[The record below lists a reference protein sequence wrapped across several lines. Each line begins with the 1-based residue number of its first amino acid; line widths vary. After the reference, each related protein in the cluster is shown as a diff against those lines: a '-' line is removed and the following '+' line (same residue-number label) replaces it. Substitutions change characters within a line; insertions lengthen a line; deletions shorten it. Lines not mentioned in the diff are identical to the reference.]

1 MKVLEKYGIAT
12 SKGAKILRLIKRTI
26 IYKEKLVTVLLYKAI
41 VRSRLEYCVQAWRS
55 YRRKDIDKLKK
66 NTTKIK

>member
-1 MKVLEKYGIAT
+1 MKVLDKYGIAKCT
-12 SKGAKILRLIKRTI
+12 KILRLIRITI
-26 IYKEKLVTVLLYKAI
+26 IYKEKLVTVLLYNAI
-41 VRSRLEYCVQAWRS
+41 VRSRLEYCVQAWRL